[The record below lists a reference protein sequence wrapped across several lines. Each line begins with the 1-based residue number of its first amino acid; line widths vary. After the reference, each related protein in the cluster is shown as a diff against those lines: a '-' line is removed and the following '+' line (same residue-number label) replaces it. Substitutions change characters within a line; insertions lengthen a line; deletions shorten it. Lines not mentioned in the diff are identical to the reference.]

1 MTDIFQTQMNINK
14 NKQKELTTA
23 KAELDIQFKEKIIEI
38 AKLQG
43 DLEKNLKSS
52 KLLMDENLKL
62 RQRIQ
67 RIKNKR
73 FRIEDNQKI
82 CKKCTREYLE
92 KENFNWSCKTHQ
104 SEWSSEA

>member
-23 KAELDIQFKEKIIEI
+23 KAELDIAFKEKIIEI

-43 DLEKNLKSS
+43 DLEKSIKSS

-62 RQRIQ
+62 RQRI
-67 RIKNKR
+67 
-73 FRIEDNQKI
+73 
-82 CKKCTREYLE
+82 
-92 KENFNWSCKTHQ
+92 
-104 SEWSSEA
+104 

>member
-1 MTDIFQTQMNINK
+1 MTDIFQTQMNNNK

-23 KAELDIQFKEKIIEI
+23 KAELDILYKEKIIEI

-43 DLEKNLKSS
+43 DLEKSTKSS
-52 KLLMDENLKL
+52 KLLIDENLKL

-73 FRIEDNQKI
+73 FRIKVHKRVFGKRKFQLVLQDPLVLMEQ
-82 CKKCTREYLE
+82 
-92 KENFNWSCKTHQ
+92 
-104 SEWSSEA
+104 